1 MLRHRVG
8 RDDTPAVT
16 FLAAVASSSFDVR
29 EGGRAG
35 RLGRVHRAPHSAIH
49 EPRPPG
55 RSDTG
60 RTTAGPAGPT
70 APREIRGAVAAAEP
84 GHKSARTAVAVDPWR
99 PPIPSLPRRGAAER
113 ASAVQIAVP
122 CAYYG
127 RARASD
133 QPQSHADRRDPVSCL
148 SSSSSRQRRSYSRGG
163 GDLGFEPPLQDAERV
178 DGGW

>member
-1 MLRHRVG
+1 MC
-8 RDDTPAVT
+8 AK
-16 FLAAVASSSFDVR
+16 A
-29 EGGRAG
+29 GGRGDSDEFIARRIQRSMNRGRPAG
-35 RLGRVHRAPHSAIH
+35 RTRAGL
-49 EPRPPG
+49 RP
-55 RSDTG
+55 DLQL
-60 RTTAGPAGPT
+60 GPT

-113 ASAVQIAVP
+113 ASAAQIAVP

-163 GDLGFEPPLQDAERV
+163 GSRV
-178 DGGW
+178 RTSSPRRRKSRWGMVEGYVYRLSTV